1 MIEKPLYQIHDMWEK
16 FLEFLVQK
24 IFIFGPKKQDKQGV
38 LL

>member
-1 MIEKPLYQIHDMWEK
+1 MWEK

-38 LL
+38 LLW